1 MQSEEKRLSSYIG
14 KQVVLDTRSDLVYIG
29 TLKKID
35 GWFYVLTDVDVHD
48 RRESSST
55 KDVYVIESKKYGIK
69 KSRAEVLVRVS
80 EVVSISRLDDVIQY

>member
-29 TLKKID
+29 TLKGVD

-69 KSRAEVLVRVS
+69 KNRAEVLVRVS